1 MEDGGNRPGGL
12 QRKAGALVAG
22 VVDWVCRRVR
32 RRDAGPPA
40 RAVGAQRRGWG
51 CWAKHMRAQGRR
63 SRYMPPATLRCA
75 ALAPCRAAGAAAHAA
90 ARRPGGALHARAPAP
105 SDTARVFP
113 CARSVPGTIFE
124 SDRDAERAGVYRR
137 SHAAKFYDSDAERLV
152 QRAVAP
158 EFATT
163 GATGP
168 PAASAERPDF
178 TVKVVNGV
186 PQVVARGPADAD
198 AAALEAA
205 AMRSD
210 SLLVKPIKAQLQGG
224 EAGAGEIQPQL
235 IGGNAEQTGRRKQA
249 GGK

>member
-1 MEDGGNRPGGL
+1 M
-12 QRKAGALVAG
+12 
-22 VVDWVCRRVR
+22 
-32 RRDAGPPA
+32 
-40 RAVGAQRRGWG
+40 
-51 CWAKHMRAQGRR
+51 
-63 SRYMPPATLRCA
+63 
-75 ALAPCRAAGAAAHAA
+75 
-90 ARRPGGALHARAPAP
+90 
-105 SDTARVFP
+105 
-113 CARSVPGTIFE
+113 
-124 SDRDAERAGVYRR
+124 YRR

-163 GATGP
+163 GALGP

-224 EAGAGEIQPQL
+224 EAGAGEIQPQV
-235 IGGNAEQTGRRKQA
+235 IGNAEQTGRRKQA